1 MVQSAHANPVPT
13 QHVGVGVCFPEL
25 WGVFRVSK
33 SYFWT
38 VTILKVKKKYRFKGR
53 IKIILKVFFIIFF
66 ST

>member
-13 QHVGVGVCFPEL
+13 QHVGVCFPEL

-38 VTILKVKKKYRFKGR
+38 TTILKVKKKYRIKGIEEKR
-53 IKIILKVFFIIFF
+53 
-66 ST
+66 SY